1 MKKIVFTSL
10 IAWMLVTTNA
20 LTDQIDCSQFNKASA
35 KYLECSAKNV
45 KEKSSKLKLKIT
57 AGTVNFKEKIVTKT
71 KDSKKKF
78 DKSNLKENLIKFK
91 NSKSLTEFTEK

>member
-45 KEKSSKLKLKIT
+45 KEKSSKLKLKV
-57 AGTVNFKEKIVTKT
+57 TVGA
-71 KDSKKKF
+71 
-78 DKSNLKENLIKFK
+78 ENLRKK
-91 NSKSLTEFTEK
+91 YLKMLRMEKKI